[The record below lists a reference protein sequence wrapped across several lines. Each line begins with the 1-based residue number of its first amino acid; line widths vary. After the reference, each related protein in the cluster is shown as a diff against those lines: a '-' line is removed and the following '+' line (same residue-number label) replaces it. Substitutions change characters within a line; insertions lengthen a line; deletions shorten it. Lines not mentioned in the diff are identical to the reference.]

1 MVAVSTVPGTNYI
14 DWTKMIED
22 YKNQQQ
28 ADVFAEDGIL
38 LDRGTLIPVKA
49 NHSVAETMRELSTIN
64 EENIMSSLN
73 VLLCQMQSKT
83 PYPLYTRDILDSFEK
98 HIDKI
103 TDVMGDRC
111 LGIIFAGEPEDII
124 NDLKGALGDSWR
136 TDSNISR
143 FFKASNSYI
152 AELQS
157 EKAANAKYARYSEEG
172 GKVSLGYYNG

>member
-73 VLLCQMQSKT
+73 VLLCQVQSKT
-83 PYPLYTRDILDSFEK
+83 PYPIYTRDILDSFSK
-98 HIDKI
+98 HMDKI
-103 TDVMGDRC
+103 MDVMGDKC
-111 LGIIFAGEPEDII
+111 LGLIFKGEPEDII
-124 NDLKGALGDSWR
+124 NSLKSALGDSWK

-143 FFKASNSYI
+143 FFKASNTYI
-152 AELQS
+152 AEL
-157 EKAANAKYARYSEEG
+157 KAEEADNIKYARYSEEG
-172 GKVSLGYYNG
+172 KKVGMGYYN